1 MLQRLT
7 QRVIDQLSL
16 ERVALALFAGAVTL
30 VAATMAFAGKVDT
43 SLVEDG
49 SRDCKTKVGAP
60 QL

>member
-7 QRVIDQLSL
+7 QRMIDQLSL

-43 SLVEDG
+43 SLADESERV
-49 SRDCKTKVGAP
+49 CKTKVGADKS
-60 QL
+60 

>member
-16 ERVALALFAGAVTL
+16 ERVALALFASAVTL

-43 SLVEDG
+43 GLSEDG
-49 SRDCKTKVGAP
+49 SRDCKTKAGAP